1 MVEEDPEFFDATVI
15 INDEYVHT
23 RGMEWRA
30 ATLSHKIT
38 EHLQDQEAT
47 KL

>member
-1 MVEEDPEFFDATVI
+1 MVEEDPEFFSATVW
-15 INDEYVHT
+15 INGDRVHD

-30 ATLSHKIT
+30 ATLSHKIA